1 MKHRITAALVAA
13 VLALTMAGAA
23 FAVEEPSPPE
33 DGEVVRVIDVIDGD
47 TIRVE
52 WPDGWWE
59 RVRYIG
65 IDTPEIG
72 HDPGEADE
80 PWGREATE
88 VNADLVDGRD
98 VLLEF
103 DVSDTDRYDRL
114 LRYVWVES
122 GGDWVMANGEL
133 VARGLADVRAYEPD
147 TKHDAWFRQLQD
159 EARAAGL
166 GMYGDGDADDG
177 DAGDGD
183 TGDEAAEPGLLER
196 FLDLIDGD

>member
-1 MKHRITAALVAA
+1 MRTRSLLSLLVALALVL
-13 VLALTMAGAA
+13 VPGAA
-23 FAVEEPSPPE
+23 PALDAPSPPD
-33 DGEVVRVIDVIDGD
+33 DGEVVRVIEVIDGD

-72 HDPGEADE
+72 HDPDEADE
-80 PWGREATE
+80 PWGREATA

-98 VLLEF
+98 VLLES

-114 LRYVWVES
+114 LRYVWVETDA
-122 GGDWVMANGEL
+122 GWVMVNGEL

-147 TKHDAWFRQLQD
+147 TKHHTWFQQLQD
-159 EARAAGL
+159 GARAAGS
-166 GMYGDGDADDG
+166 GMYGDGDEDDDG
-177 DAGDGD
+177 NGSS
-183 TGDEAAEPGLLER
+183 ELEEKGLLEQL
-196 FLDLIDGD
+196 LDLIGWD